1 MYGHDHDLL
10 SSCFSPHHDLLPSF
24 SLLCNTFQSGAT
36 CQRRH
41 TKLHSLPILYSRINK
56 GAEDSNLLHRVAS
69 ALLAKVALLVRD
81 ITARAEAAH
90 NEQADD
96 DADDRAG
103 TPTSS
108 KTIKALSS
116 IAVTIITASGR
127 RWRRRWWR
135 RARGRKV
142 EYRVRSADGI
152 RWGAEE
158 RLHIPWGRARVAR
171 HLQGS
176 KGRKEGAHTHGQK
189 KDTRSKVLREDE

>member
-1 MYGHDHDLL
+1 MYEELSLL
-10 SSCFSPHHDLLPSF
+10 KRKKGRRRLCTDTITTFSPHTTF
-24 SLLCNTFQSGAT
+24 SLLCGAFQSGAT

-41 TKLHSLPILYSRINK
+41 TKLHSLPILYSRTNK

-81 ITARAEAAH
+81 ITTRAEAAH

-103 TPTSS
+103 TSTSS

-171 HLQGS
+171 HLQ
-176 KGRKEGAHTHGQK
+176 
-189 KDTRSKVLREDE
+189 